1 MCDYSIQAI
10 RTRPA
15 KVDDKLT
22 VCMFG
27 WSTRGLAAPEDR
39 SLAVCLSPGTELSF
53 AEEVRKVHSRP
64 WSPPSIRHKTA
75 IFRKVHEHNP
85 TVHHDT
91 LEFPDGRIILLTFLE
106 LRQQATVLQLPVPHQ
121 DECTSVSETEMA
133 HPLSSNVVSVFTGP

>member
-27 WSTRGLAAPEDR
+27 WSTRGFAAPEDR
-39 SLAVCLSPGTELSF
+39 SVAVCLSPGTELSF
-53 AEEVRKVHSRP
+53 AEEVRKVHSWP

-85 TVHHDT
+85 RVHHDA

-106 LRQQATVLQLPVPHQ
+106 LGQQATVLQLPVPHQ

-133 HPLSSNVVSVFTGP
+133 HPLSSSAVSVFTAS

>member
-10 RTRPA
+10 RTRAA

-53 AEEVRKVHSRP
+53 AEEVRKVHSWP

-85 TVHHDT
+85 TVHHDA

-133 HPLSSNVVSVFTGP
+133 HLLSSNAVSVFTGS